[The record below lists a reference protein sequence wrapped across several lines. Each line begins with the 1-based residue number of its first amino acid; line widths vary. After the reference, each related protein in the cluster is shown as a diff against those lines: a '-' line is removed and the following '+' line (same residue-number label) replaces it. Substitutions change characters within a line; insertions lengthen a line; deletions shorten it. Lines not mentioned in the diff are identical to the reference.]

1 MVMYDGNST
10 FTLDNNELYN
20 LPAGTYYFIVS
31 TMNANQ
37 YSNTAKYY
45 LNISACPKSNDSN
58 IAGYWISGNWK
69 SLFEFTLG
77 RVWKIPVFREYAEK
91 HQLMHKKWYFF
102 CIITEKLPIL
112 LV

>member
-77 RVWKIPVFREYAEK
+77 RV
-91 HQLMHKKWYFF
+91 
-102 CIITEKLPIL
+102 
-112 LV
+112 